1 LIKKDSTFPLE
12 RGLLNMKENI
22 GVSGTW
28 LFVWRDKD
36 GNILETR
43 EEHNLITQSGLE
55 AIAALFIGELPQ
67 SNAMYLALGTGTT
80 ASASGNTKLQVEG
93 YRKILT
99 SKTRNL
105 NEVRLRFFLT
115 TGEAVSDNW
124 VELGV
129 MLAATDMPDSGKM
142 LNRILPS
149 GGIRKA
155 SNQTLTIEVRLRF
168 QGVS

>member
-28 LFVWRDKD
+28 LFEWSD
-36 GNILETR
+36 GTR
-43 EEHNLITQSGLE
+43 RIEKNKITQSGLN
-55 AIAALFIGELPQ
+55 ALAALFIGELPQ

-99 SKTRNL
+99 SMTREL
-105 NEVRLRFFLT
+105 NEVRLRFFLL
-115 TGEAVSDNW
+115 TGEANGEWS
-124 VELGV
+124 EMGV
-129 MLAATDMPDSGKM
+129 MLAGTEMKDSGLN
-142 LNRILPS
+142 LNRILPP

-155 SNQTLTIEVRLRF
+155 SNQTLTVEVRIKF
-168 QGVS
+168 QGVSA

>member
-1 LIKKDSTFPLE
+1 MDL
-12 RGLLNMKENI
+12 KENV

-28 LFVWRDKD
+28 IFERSD
-36 GNILETR
+36 GTR
-43 EEHNLITQSGLE
+43 RIEKNKITQSGLE
-55 AIAALFIGELPQ
+55 ALAALFIGELPQ
-67 SNAMYLALGTGTT
+67 SNAIFLALGTGET
-80 ASASGNTKLQVEG
+80 AAADGNVKLEAEG

-115 TGEAVSDNW
+115 TSEAIGEWA
-124 VELGV
+124 EMGV
-129 MLAATDMPDSGKM
+129 FLAGTDMPDSGKM

-168 QGVS
+168 QG

>member
-1 LIKKDSTFPLE
+1 
-12 RGLLNMKENI
+12 MKENI

-28 LFVWRDKD
+28 LFTWRDED

-55 AIAALFIGELPQ
+55 ALAALFIGELPQ
-67 SNAMYLALGTGTT
+67 SNAMYLALGTGETE
-80 ASASGNTKLQVEG
+80 AASGDKKLEMEG
-93 YRKILT
+93 FRKALT
-99 SKTRNL
+99 SKTRDL

-115 TGEAVSDNW
+115 TSEAIGEWA
-124 VELGV
+124 EMGV
-129 MLAATDMPDSGKM
+129 FLAGTEIADSGQM

-155 SNQTLTIEVRLRF
+155 SNQTLTVEVRIKF

>member
-1 LIKKDSTFPLE
+1 
-12 RGLLNMKENI
+12 MKENI

-28 LFVWRDKD
+28 LFTWRDED

-55 AIAALFIGELPQ
+55 ALAALFIGELPQ
-67 SNAMYLALGTGTT
+67 SNAMYLALGTGETE
-80 ASASGNTKLQVEG
+80 AASGDKKLEMEG
-93 YRKILT
+93 FRKALT
-99 SKTRNL
+99 SKTRDL

-115 TGEAVSDNW
+115 TSEAIGEWA
-124 VELGV
+124 EMGV
-129 MLAATDMPDSGKM
+129 FLAGTDMPDSGKM

-155 SNQTLTIEVRLRF
+155 SNQTLTVEVRIKF

>member
-1 LIKKDSTFPLE
+1 MNL
-12 RGLLNMKENI
+12 KENI

-36 GNILETR
+36 GNVLETR

-55 AIAALFIGELPQ
+55 AIAALFLGELPA
-67 SNAMYLALGTGTT
+67 SNAIYLALGTGET
-80 ASASGNTKLQVEG
+80 AAADGNVKLEAEG

-115 TGEAVSDNW
+115 TGEANGEWS
-124 VELGV
+124 EMGI
-129 MLAATDMPDSGKM
+129 MLAGTDVKDSGQM
-142 LNRILPS
+142 LNRILPT
-149 GGIRKA
+149 GGIRKV
-155 SNQTLTIEVRLRF
+155 SNQTLTVEVRIKF

>member
-1 LIKKDSTFPLE
+1 M
-12 RGLLNMKENI
+12 NMQENV

-80 ASASGNTKLQVEG
+80 ASASGNTKLQVER

-129 MLAATDMPDSGKM
+129 MLAATGMPDSGKM

>member
-1 LIKKDSTFPLE
+1 MDL
-12 RGLLNMKENI
+12 KENV

-28 LFVWRDKD
+28 IFEWSD
-36 GNILETR
+36 GTR
-43 EEHNLITQSGLE
+43 RIEKNKITQSGLE
-55 AIAALFIGELPQ
+55 ALAALFIGELPQ
-67 SNAMYLALGTGTT
+67 SNAIFLALGTGET
-80 ASASGNTKLQVEG
+80 AAASGNTKLQVER

-115 TGEAVSDNW
+115 TSEAIGEWA
-124 VELGV
+124 EMGV
-129 MLAATDMPDSGKM
+129 FLAGTEIADSGQM

-155 SNQTLTIEVRLRF
+155 SNQTLTVEVRIRF
-168 QGVS
+168 QGVSA

>member
-1 LIKKDSTFPLE
+1 
-12 RGLLNMKENI
+12 MKENI

-36 GNILETR
+36 GNILEIR

-55 AIAALFIGELPQ
+55 ALAALFIGELPQ

-99 SKTRNL
+99 SMTREL
-105 NEVRLRFFLT
+105 NEVRLRFFLL
-115 TGEAVSDNW
+115 TGEAIGEW
-124 VELGV
+124 TELAV
-129 MLAATDMPDSGKM
+129 MLAGTEIKDSGIM
-142 LNRILPS
+142 LNRILPP

-155 SNQTLTIEVRLRF
+155 SNQTLTVEVRIKF
-168 QGVS
+168 EVVS

>member
-1 LIKKDSTFPLE
+1 
-12 RGLLNMKENI
+12 MKENI

-28 LFVWRDKD
+28 LFVWRDEA
-36 GNILETR
+36 GNVLETR

-67 SNAMYLALGTGTT
+67 SNAIFLALGTGET
-80 ASASGNTKLQVEG
+80 AAADGNVKLEAEG

-129 MLAATDMPDSGKM
+129 MLAATGMPDSGKM

-155 SNQTLTIEVRLRF
+155 SNQTLTVEVRIKF

>member
-1 LIKKDSTFPLE
+1 
-12 RGLLNMKENI
+12 MKENI

-43 EEHNLITQSGLE
+43 EERNLITQAGFE

-67 SNAMYLALGTGTT
+67 SNAVYLALGTGETE
-80 ASASGNTKLQVEG
+80 AASGDKKLEAEG
-93 YRKILT
+93 FRKALT
-99 SKTRNL
+99 SKTREL
-105 NEVRLRFFLT
+105 NEVRLRFFLL
-115 TGEAVSDNW
+115 TGEANGEWS
-124 VELGV
+124 EMGV
-129 MLAATDMPDSGKM
+129 FLAGTEIADSGQM

-155 SNQTLTIEVRLRF
+155 SNQTLTVEVRIKF
-168 QGVS
+168 QGVSA

>member
-1 LIKKDSTFPLE
+1 MDI
-12 RGLLNMKENI
+12 KENI

-28 LFVWRDKD
+28 LFTWRDEV
-36 GNILETR
+36 GHVLETR

-55 AIAALFIGELPQ
+55 ALAALFTGELPQ
-67 SNAMYLALGTGTT
+67 SNAMYLALGTGETE
-80 ASASGNTKLQVEG
+80 AASGDKKLETEG
-93 YRKILT
+93 FRKALT
-99 SKTRNL
+99 SKTRDL

-115 TGEAVSDNW
+115 TSEAIGEWA
-124 VELGV
+124 EMGV
-129 MLAATDMPDSGKM
+129 FLAGTEIADSGQM

-155 SNQTLTIEVRLRF
+155 SNQTLTVEVRIRF

>member
-1 LIKKDSTFPLE
+1 
-12 RGLLNMKENI
+12 MQENI

-28 LFVWRDKD
+28 LFVWRDEA
-36 GNILETR
+36 GNILETQ
-43 EEHNLITQSGLE
+43 EERNLITQAGFE

-67 SNAMYLALGTGTT
+67 SNAVYLALGTGETE
-80 ASASGNTKLQVEG
+80 AASGDKKLEAEG

-105 NEVRLRFFLT
+105 NEVRLRFFLL
-115 TGEAVSDNW
+115 TGEANGEWS
-124 VELGV
+124 EMGV
-129 MLAATDMPDSGKM
+129 MLAGTEMKDSGLN
-142 LNRILPS
+142 LNRILPP

-155 SNQTLTIEVRLRF
+155 SNQTLTVEVRIKF

>member
-55 AIAALFIGELPQ
+55 ALAALFIGELPQ
-67 SNAMYLALGTGTT
+67 SSAMYLALGTGETV
-80 ASASGNTKLQVEG
+80 AASGDKKLEAEG

-99 SKTRNL
+99 SKTREL
-105 NEVRLRFFLT
+105 NEVRLRFFLLT
-115 TGEAVSDNW
+115 SEANGEWS
-124 VELGV
+124 EMGV
-129 MLAATDMPDSGKM
+129 MLAGTEMKDSGLN

-155 SNQTLTIEVRLRF
+155 SNQTLTVEVRIKF
-168 QGVS
+168 QGVG

>member
-1 LIKKDSTFPLE
+1 MDL
-12 RGLLNMKENI
+12 KENI

-36 GNILETR
+36 GNILETG

-55 AIAALFIGELPQ
+55 ALAALFLGELPA
-67 SNAMYLALGTGTT
+67 SNAIYLALGTGATEAIT
-80 ASASGNTKLQVEG
+80 GDKKLAAEG
-93 YRKILT
+93 FRKTLT
-99 SKTRNL
+99 SKTREL

-115 TGEAVSDNW
+115 TGEANGEWS
-124 VELGV
+124 EMGV
-129 MLAATDMPDSGKM
+129 MLAATGIPDSGTM

-155 SNQTLTIEVRLRF
+155 SNQTLTVEVRIKF

>member
-1 LIKKDSTFPLE
+1 LKGGIFLDL
-12 RGLLNMKENI
+12 KENV

-28 LFVWRDKD
+28 IFEWSD
-36 GNILETR
+36 GTR
-43 EEHNLITQSGLE
+43 RIEKNKITQSGLE
-55 AIAALFIGELPQ
+55 ALAALFIGELPQ
-67 SNAMYLALGTGTT
+67 SNAIFLALGTGET
-80 ASASGNTKLQVEG
+80 AAADGNVKLEAEG

-115 TGEAVSDNW
+115 TSEAIGEWA
-124 VELGV
+124 EMGV
-129 MLAATDMPDSGKM
+129 FLAGTEIADSGQM

-155 SNQTLTIEVRLRF
+155 SNQTLTVEVRIKF
-168 QGVS
+168 QGASA

>member
-1 LIKKDSTFPLE
+1 
-12 RGLLNMKENI
+12 MKENI
-22 GVSGTW
+22 GVSGHW

-55 AIAALFIGELPQ
+55 ALAALFIGELPQ
-67 SNAMYLALGTGTT
+67 SNAIFLALGTGET
-80 ASASGNTKLQVEG
+80 AAADGNVKLEAEG

-115 TGEAVSDNW
+115 TSEAIGEWA
-124 VELGV
+124 EMGV
-129 MLAATDMPDSGKM
+129 FLAGTM
-142 LNRILPS
+142 
-149 GGIRKA
+149 
-155 SNQTLTIEVRLRF
+155 
-168 QGVS
+168 

>member
-1 LIKKDSTFPLE
+1 
-12 RGLLNMKENI
+12 LNMKENI

-28 LFVWRDKD
+28 LFTWRDKD

-43 EEHNLITQSGLE
+43 EEHNLITQTGFE
-55 AIAALFIGELPQ
+55 ALAALFIGELPA
-67 SNAMYLALGTGTT
+67 SNAIYLALGTGTT
-80 ASASGNTKLQVEG
+80 AAASGDKKLETEG
-93 YRKILT
+93 FRKALT
-99 SKTRNL
+99 SKTRDL

-124 VELGV
+124 VEMGV
-129 MLAATDMPDSGKM
+129 MLAGTEIADSGQM

-155 SNQTLTIEVRLRF
+155 SNQTLTVEVRIRF

>member
-1 LIKKDSTFPLE
+1 
-12 RGLLNMKENI
+12 MKENI

-55 AIAALFIGELPQ
+55 ALAALFIGELPQ
-67 SNAMYLALGTGTT
+67 SNAMYLALGTGETE
-80 ASASGNTKLQVEG
+80 AASGDKKLETEG
-93 YRKILT
+93 FRKALT

-115 TGEAVSDNW
+115 TSEAIGEWS
-124 VELGV
+124 EMGV
-129 MLAATDMPDSGKM
+129 MLAGTEMKDSGQM